1 MYFNIKQLK
10 LHPFFEDFEFKEID
24 KYLKHYHNP
33 IFIYRKTVLKK
44 QIMRFLSWMPDGT
57 KLYYA
62 VKSNP
67 NQELLQYIA
76 TLKLGCD
83 TASYNEIKR
92 VLAAGFPA
100 NKIMFTGP
108 GKTERE
114 LIYAIRHNLKSINV
128 ESSSEL
134 LKVEALAKRLKKVQD
149 VMLRINPP
157 YDAGEEFRIIGGS
170 GSSKFGIDIE
180 QIDELLF
187 LFKKL
192 KYVNLKGIHIF
203 NSSQILDYK
212 RILKN
217 TKEVIQTAKEL
228 ELRSG
233 VKFKTLDV
241 GGGFG
246 IPYLPEDR
254 ELNIQKLG
262 SRMKELMGKYREFL
276 KGKELIFELGRFIS
290 GYSGIYLTRVLYS
303 KISRGKNILI
313 TEGGIHHLLRPALI
327 KQPFPIVNLTAIFEG
342 RNGVYKNYTICGPLC
357 TSLDELSPGTR
368 LNETKEGDI
377 LCVLNCGA
385 YGYTESM
392 PMFLSQTKSQEIVI
406 N

>member
-1 MYFNIKQLK
+1 MYFNIAQLIK
-10 LHPFFEDFEFKEID
+10 HPFFEDFEIKEING
-24 KYLKHYHNP
+24 YLKRYRKP
-33 IFIYRKTVLKK
+33 IFIYRKTVLGK
-44 QIMRFLSWMPDGT
+44 QISRFLTYMPLGT
-57 KLYYA
+57 TLYYA

-67 NQELLQYIA
+67 NPELLKYVAIN
-76 TLKLGCD
+76 KLGCD

-100 NKIMFTGP
+100 NKIIFTGP

-114 LIYAIRHNLKSINV
+114 LIYAIKHSLKSINV

-134 LKVEALAKRLKKVQD
+134 VRVNSLAKRLKKVQD

-157 YDAGEEFRIIGGS
+157 YDAGEGFRIIGGS
-170 GSSKFGIDIE
+170 GTSKFGIDDE
-180 QIDELLF
+180 QIDEF
-187 LFKKL
+187 LSLIKKL
-192 KYVNLKGIHIF
+192 KYVRLKGIHIF
-203 NSSQILDYK
+203 NSSQILDDK

-217 TKEVIQTAKEL
+217 TENVIKTAEEL
-228 ELRSG
+228 EIKSG
-233 VKFKTLDV
+233 VKFKTIDV

-254 ELNIQKLG
+254 ELNIQRLG
-262 SRMKELMGKYREFL
+262 FKMKGLMQRYKKFL
-276 KGKELIFELGRFIS
+276 KGKEVIFELGRFIS

-327 KQPFPIVNLTAIFEG
+327 KQPFPIVNLSAILEG
-342 RNGVYKNYTICGPLC
+342 RNGIYKCYTVCGPLC
-357 TSLDELSPGTR
+357 TSLDELSPDAK

-377 LCVLNCGA
+377 LCILNCGA

-392 PMFLSQTKSQEIVI
+392 PMFLSQTKSQEVVI